1 MRSASWLAAGLF
13 GALNLVR
20 AVNAEDLF
28 EAHAL
33 STCSNDSIVS
43 INRFDVTYTPSN
55 NNIVLGFTGSFT
67 ESASTDVMIDIDVL
81 IYGYNA
87 ISLTM
92 DPCASP
98 KISFSLSHAIR
109 VSQYPRKTSL
119 SLDSD
124 ALSSIP
130 SQFLDTSLVLFSGST
145 TANVLHLFLE
155 IAYTVPDIDAVVRL
169 KLKDASTNA
178 SITCIETRV
187 YNGKTVNQQAVA
199 WVLAVITGLGMA
211 ATMVVSILGYS
222 NIATHMAFRNST
234 FSWDGCRAWPCGE

>member
-20 AVNAEDLF
+20 GVNAEDLF

-33 STCSNDSIVS
+33 STCSDDSIVS
-43 INRFDVTYTPSN
+43 INRFDVTYTPSD

-67 ESASTDVMIDIDVL
+67 ESASTDVLIDIDVL

-98 KISFSLSHAIR
+98 KISFLCPMQSASLN
-109 VSQYPRKTSL
+109 VQETSL

-124 ALSSIP
+124 ALNSIP
-130 SQFLDTSLVLFSGST
+130 SQLLDT
-145 TANVLHLFLE
+145 
-155 IAYTVPDIDAVVRL
+155 
-169 KLKDASTNA
+169 
-178 SITCIETRV
+178 
-187 YNGKTVNQQAVA
+187 
-199 WVLAVITGLGMA
+199 GLTISPG
-211 ATMVVSILGYS
+211 VQ
-222 NIATHMAFRNST
+222 
-234 FSWDGCRAWPCGE
+234 